1 MVQQNYFEV
10 LGRAWVW
17 TDQDVARMRV
27 TVHKSVLKDH
37 VCKNLYQSFANQ
49 LSIKTHRLNLL
60 LFCNFFAFD
69 EVHDDDAV

>member
-1 MVQQNYFEV
+1 MIQQDYLEIFW
-10 LGRAWVW
+10 RTWVFA
-17 TDQDVARMRV
+17 DKDIARMRV

>member
-27 TVHKSVLKDH
+27 TVHKSMLEDH
-37 VCKNLYQSFANQ
+37 VCKNLDQSFSNQ
-49 LSIKTHRLNLL
+49 FGIEAHCLDLFLL
-60 LFCNFFAFD
+60 CDLLAFN
-69 EVHDDDAV
+69 EVHDDEAV